1 MFEFFLSI
9 LLYIGKEKYE
19 YLSLAVSQIINELD
33 EIKDGFKDCD
43 DVIWTVELFFSGDWK
58 FMALVMGIKAANSNF
73 FCLYCEYPKE
83 LRSNM
88 NHSWNITGNKKG
100 K

>member
-1 MFEFFLSI
+1 MNFSSI

-33 EIKDGFKDCD
+33 EIKDGFKDHD
-43 DVIWTVELFFSGDWK
+43 DVIWPVELFFSGDWK

-73 FCLYCEYPKE
+73 FCLYCECPKE
-83 LRSNM
+83 LRSDM
-88 NHSWNITGNKKG
+88 NRSWNITGNKKG

>member
-1 MFEFFLSI
+1 MNFLSI

-43 DVIWTVELFFSGDWK
+43 DVIWTVELFF
-58 FMALVMGIKAANSNF
+58 LVTGN
-73 FCLYCEYPKE
+73 LWRWLWE
-83 LRSNM
+83 LRLQIQIFFVYIVNVQK
-88 NHSWNITGNKKG
+88 NYAPI
-100 K
+100 